1 MTPAALALPLS
12 AVVTLLLLRR
22 ETWPRLAIEPF
33 PNPLRRRTAVAL
45 LVLVLALA
53 SFAPLIAFDVAPPSE
68 EGLGDIG
75 FASLFLGHALL
86 ASFLLLWWVLA
97 GRPRPRDFLHLR
109 LDPAHLASD
118 LQLGAAGGAAAW
130 AVTMTVMALVG
141 TAVGAIESEAVE
153 TATRGEIP
161 EVVRWI
167 VDRSASERMLL
178 ILSAAVVEEA
188 FFRSFLQA
196 RCGILISSLFFMA
209 SHGSYGLPLMLVGV
223 FTVSLVLGWI
233 FRARDNVLPCMVAHG
248 VFDAIQLFLIL
259 PAVVSA
265 SS

>member
-1 MTPAALALPLS
+1 MTPAVLALPLS
-12 AVVTLLLLRR
+12 AVVTLFLLRR
-22 ETWPRLAIEPF
+22 ETWPRLVVEPF
-33 PNPLRRRTAVAL
+33 PNPLRRGAALAL

-53 SFAPLIAFDVAPPSE
+53 SFAPLIAFDVVRPAD
-68 EGLGDIG
+68 EGLSDIG
-75 FASLFLGHALL
+75 FPSLFLGHALL
-86 ASFLLLWWVLA
+86 AAFLLLWWVLA
-97 GRPRPRDFLHLR
+97 GRPRPLRFLHLR
-109 LDPAHLASD
+109 LERGHLASD

-130 AVTMTVMALVG
+130 AVTMAVMAVVG
-141 TAVGAIESEAVE
+141 TAVGAIEPEAV
-153 TATRGEIP
+153 APAGGEIP

-167 VDRSASERMLL
+167 VDRSVFQRSLL

-196 RCGILISSLFFMA
+196 RCGIVISSLFFMA

-233 FRARDNVLPCMVAHG
+233 FRARNNVLPCMIAHG
-248 VFDAIQLFLIL
+248 VFDAVQLFLIL

>member
-1 MTPAALALPLS
+1 MT
-12 AVVTLLLLRR
+12 
-22 ETWPRLAIEPF
+22 
-33 PNPLRRRTAVAL
+33 
-45 LVLVLALA
+45 
-53 SFAPLIAFDVAPPSE
+53 
-68 EGLGDIG
+68 
-75 FASLFLGHALL
+75 
-86 ASFLLLWWVLA
+86 
-97 GRPRPRDFLHLR
+97 
-109 LDPAHLASD
+109 D

-130 AVTMTVMALVG
+130 AVTMAVMAIVG
-141 TAVGAIESEAVE
+141 TAVGAIEPEVVE
-153 TATRGEIP
+153 PAARGEIP

-167 VDRSASERMLL
+167 VDRSAFQRSLL

-196 RCGILISSLFFMA
+196 RCGIVISSLFFMA

-233 FRARDNVLPCMVAHG
+233 FRARNNVLPCMIAHG
-248 VFDAIQLFLIL
+248 VFDAVQLFLIL